1 MDKDKVKIL
10 IGVIILIVAIIFRLF
25 LDNKTP
31 DILSDKKYIIFDDYL
46 TIIVFND
53 TVREVGTIPGELLKT
68 KFNIFV
74 NGKYFGKYYFR
85 NVDSGIKLLDDNSS
99 SIKYNGNIVANNF
112 DSQMKIS
119 ELEIENTSSAD
130 YDIANK
136 ILSDEGI
143 STAFNGSNAN
153 YIKYK
158 ADFNGDGNYE
168 YIYSLSNMLRD
179 VKEGYSFIFTYNNNK
194 YNIIAKD
201 IDVGREGYELSISN
215 ILDINGDNMLDIV
228 LAKSKY
234 GNSTECYEIYKSNNM
249 VFKKIKGCK

>member
-1 MDKDKVKIL
+1 MDKDKTKIL

-25 LDNKTP
+25 LDSKTP
-31 DILSDKKYIIFDDYL
+31 DKLSDEKYIVFDDYL
-46 TIIVFND
+46 TITVFND
-53 TVREVGTIPGELLKT
+53 TVREVNSLPGDLLKT

-74 NGKYFGKYYFR
+74 DGKYFGKYYLR
-85 NVDSGIKLLDDNSS
+85 NLDDSVKLLDDNSN

-112 DSQMKIS
+112 DSQMKVS
-119 ELEIENTSSAD
+119 KLEIENTSSAD

-143 STAFNGSNAN
+143 STNFNGSNAN

-179 VKEGYSFIFTYNNNK
+179 VKEGYSFIFTYSNNK
-194 YNIIAKD
+194 YNIIVKD
-201 IDVGREGYELSISN
+201 TDIGQEGYELSISN
-215 ILDINGDNMLDIV
+215 ILDINNDNNLDIV

-234 GNSTECYEIYKSNNM
+234 GNLTECYEIYKSNNM
-249 VFKKIKGCK
+249 TFKKIKGCK

>member
-1 MDKDKVKIL
+1 MDKDKTGIL

-25 LDNKTP
+25 LDSKTP
-31 DILSDKKYIIFDDYL
+31 DKLSNEKYIVFDDYL
-46 TIIVFND
+46 TITVFND
-53 TVREVGTIPGELLKT
+53 TVREVNVIPGDLLKT
-68 KFNIFV
+68 KFNVFV
-74 NGKYFGKYYFR
+74 DDKFFGKYYLR
-85 NVDSGIKLLDDNSS
+85 NLDDGIKLLDDNSN

-112 DSQMKIS
+112 DSQMKVS
-119 ELEIENTSSAD
+119 KLEIENTSSAD

-143 STAFNGSNAN
+143 STNFNGSNAN

-201 IDVGREGYELSISN
+201 IDVGQEGYELSISN
-215 ILDINGDNMLDIV
+215 ILDINSDDMLDIV

-249 VFKKIKGCK
+249 TFKKIKGCK

>member
-10 IGVIILIVAIIFRLF
+10 IGVIILVVAIILRLF

-31 DILSDKKYIIFDDYL
+31 DKLPNEKYIVFDNYL
-46 TIIVFND
+46 TITVFND
-53 TVREVGTIPGELLKT
+53 TVREVNAIPGELLKT

-112 DSQMKIS
+112 DSQIRVS
-119 ELEIENTSSAD
+119 NLEIERTSSAD

-143 STAFNGSNAN
+143 STVFNGSNAN

-201 IDVGREGYELSISN
+201 IDVGQEGYELSISN
-215 ILDINGDNMLDIV
+215 ILDINGDNTLDIV

-234 GNSTECYEIYKSNNM
+234 GNLTECYEIYKSNNM